1 MRFSKDVV
9 GFILLLSLLT
19 YRIFTMEFK
28 RISLSPLNHREY
40 RLYIFVRFFYTMA
53 LRMVATIV
61 AYQLFHL
68 TKSSFSIGIVGLSEF
83 IPVFS
88 LALYAGH
95 VIDKSDKRTLLL
107 RTTLLYSLCVVALIV
122 VTIPN
127 IENKISITTLPFLFY
142 LIIFCSG
149 AIRSFAGPASS
160 AIIAQLVPKNILQYA
175 ASISSSTFLTA
186 SILGHATAGF
196 LIALAGVHYTFY
208 VVLIYVLIAAF
219 ALSKIE
225 KKPIVHNKLNAKT
238 WDSVKEGL
246 SYVFKHKILLA
257 AISLDLFA
265 VLFGGATALIP
276 EIADQVLKVGPIGFG
291 WLNAAIDIGS
301 MFMILMITLNPLRK
315 NQGLTLLFV
324 VAGFGLCIIT
334 FGLSNFYVLSFFAL
348 IIAGMLDGISVI
360 IRGTILQ
367 LTTPDEMRGR
377 VSSVNSMFINSS
389 NELGQFESGMTARI
403 FGGAQPA
410 IIFGGIMTV
419 VVVIV
424 SWVKAPRLRKF
435 EY

>member
-1 MRFSKDVV
+1 
-9 GFILLLSLLT
+9 
-19 YRIFTMEFK
+19 MEFK

-40 RLYIFVRFFYTMA
+40 RLYVFVRFFYIMA
-53 LRMVATIV
+53 LRMVATVV

-95 VIDKSDKRTLLL
+95 VIDLSDKRTLLL
-107 RTTLLYSLCVVALIV
+107 RCILLYSVCVLALIIITV
-122 VTIPN
+122 PD
-127 IENKISITTLPFLFY
+127 IENKVSINLLSFLFY
-142 LIIFCSG
+142 LVIFFTG
-149 AIRSFAGPASS
+149 AIRAFAGPATN

-175 ASISSSTFLTA
+175 ANISSTTWLAA
-186 SILGHATAGF
+186 SIMGHASAGF
-196 LIALAGVHYTFY
+196 LIALAGVHFTFY
-208 VVLIYVLIAAF
+208 FVFAYVLLAAF

-225 KKPIVHNKLNAKT
+225 KKPVVHTKTNIKT
-238 WDSVKEGL
+238 WESVKEGL

-276 EIADQVLKVGPIGFG
+276 EVAERILKVGPIGFG

-301 MFMILMITLNPLRK
+301 VIMIIMITLNPLRK
-315 NQGLTLLFV
+315 NQGLILLCV
-324 VAGFGLCIIT
+324 VAGFGICIIT
-334 FGLSNFYVLSFFAL
+334 FGLSNFYALSFIAL
-348 IIAGMLDGISVI
+348 LIAGMLDGISVI
-360 IRGTILQ
+360 IRGTVLQ

-389 NELGQFESGMTARI
+389 NELGQFESGVTSKI

-419 VVVIV
+419 IVVII
-424 SWVKAPRLRKF
+424 SWIKAPRLRKF